1 METKGKVKSRFFQR
15 PPVIALLVIL
25 GVVVGNLAGSGQLH
39 LNFWKQKAVT
49 GLPSLLNYSSVDEVY
64 QKLRDN
70 YDGKLTTDQLET
82 GLKKGLAEATGD
94 PYTEYFTAKEAKDFE
109 GQVNGT
115 FTGIGAELGKDKDG
129 NIIIVSP
136 IAGNPAE
143 KAGLK
148 PQDIIATI
156 NGQTTSGM
164 AIDDAVG
171 KIRGEK
177 GTQVKLGVV
186 RNHQEALSFSITRDN
201 IQIASVKTDMLDNDI
216 GMITVSTFGN
226 DTPGL
231 ISDAA
236 NKMKSAGVKG
246 VILDLRG
253 NPGGLLDSAVAVSS
267 QWLPQGT
274 MVLQEK
280 RGSIVEQTYKS
291 NGPAS
296 LQGIPTVVLI
306 DEGSASASEITTGAL
321 HDNHAALVMGEKSY
335 GKGVVQQPI
344 CIDGRQQPDGTCSGA
359 MLKVTVAS
367 WYRPNGQN
375 INHQGITPDKAVSAD
390 GADPANG
397 KDPQKDAAV
406 QYLLT
411 KQ

>member
-1 METKGKVKSRFFQR
+1 MDKKGKSRWGFLQR
-15 PPVIALLVIL
+15 PPAIVLMVLLALIL
-25 GVVVGNLAGSGQLH
+25 GDLYGTGRLNLHVGA
-39 LNFWKQKAVT
+39 KPVT
-49 GLPSLLNYSSVDEVY
+49 GLPQTLDYSGVQDVY
-64 QKLRDN
+64 DKLRDN
-70 YDGKLTTDQLET
+70 YDGKLTTDQLQT

-115 FTGIGAELGKDKDG
+115 FTGIGAELGQDNDK
-129 NIIIVSP
+129 NIIVVAP
-136 IAGNPAE
+136 IADNPAE

-156 NGQTTSGM
+156 NGQTTTGM
-164 AIDDAVG
+164 SIDQAVN

-177 GTQVKLGVV
+177 GTQVKLGIV
-186 RNHQEALSFSITRDN
+186 RDKSQALNFTITRDN
-201 IQIASVKTDMLDNDI
+201 IQIKSVKSEILDGNI
-216 GMITVSTFGN
+216 GYVTVSTFGN
-226 DTPGL
+226 DTPDL
-231 ISDAA
+231 IQQEATKLKAA
-236 NKMKSAGVKG
+236 NVKG

-267 QWLPQGT
+267 QWLPQGKLI
-274 MVLQEK
+274 LQEK
-280 RGSIVEQTYKS
+280 RGSIVEQTYDSK
-291 NGPAS
+291 GPAT

-306 DEGSASASEITTGAL
+306 NQGSASASEITAGAL
-321 HDNHAALVMGEKSY
+321 RDNNTAYVIGEKSY

-344 CIDGRQQPDGTCSGA
+344 CIGGHQQSDGTCSGD

-375 INHQGITPDKAVSAD
+375 INHKGITPDKTVTISDA
-390 GADPANG
+390 
-397 KDPQKDAAV
+397 DAAAKV
-406 QYLLT
+406 DSQKQAAIDYLMT